1 MRKGGRRLGLKTLPP
16 SCTDCLEIWV
26 PLKLLEP
33 SGSVQACI
41 GIALPL
47 PLPLH
52 FNTNLLHNT
61 FTCWLMLRHVST
73 LTVDHLHGAFFP
85 WRQPIVKVETYRSI
99 NPLNAELNP
108 ICHLLTLLGGAT
120 IVVVSR
126 LRVNQHAKVT
136 CKFVLYF
143 THDTAQSCVQATGV
157 EAAGEQA
164 SRPALRP
171 GQPFIQW
178 IPWVLSLGFKRPGS
192 CTDSSPIFCEEVRN
206 ALHSF
211 NDLTSNR
218 LIKCSKNVSWFCRS
232 NVGWSK
238 GGHNLYNGGFW
249 NWEI

>member
-1 MRKGGRRLGLKTLPP
+1 M
-16 SCTDCLEIWV
+16 
-26 PLKLLEP
+26 EP
-33 SGSVQACI
+33 SGVVKACI

-99 NPLNAELNP
+99 
-108 ICHLLTLLGGAT
+108 
-120 IVVVSR
+120 
-126 LRVNQHAKVT
+126 NQHAKVT

-192 CTDSSPIFCEEVRN
+192 CTDSSPTFSEEVRN